1 MDKYSSVFTA
11 IWHVTRLPAL
21 YWKVSLAIVILSA
34 YVLFPQVML
43 AQEFNEELEKQ
54 EYVVNATLP
63 EVGYRDPTRTKKIIV
78 TAYSSTPDQTDSTP
92 FITASNT
99 MVREFETVL
108 LRRTLCRLAHV
119 SASLTLI
126 LKRSM
131 SCMTVCTLASR
142 AVLTSGW
149 SRAKRQFGSEHSTR
163 PSKSGSKQE
172 RGGHIGLLFCCVN
185 WHLLVR

>member
-54 EYVVNATLP
+54 EYVVLETLP

-92 FITASNT
+92 FITANGT
-99 MVREFETVL
+99 RVRDGIVAANSLPFGTRVRFPDIDPEKIYVVHDRMHPRFS
-108 LRRTLCRLAHV
+108 RRAD
-119 SASLTLI
+119 I
-126 LKRSM
+126 WM
-131 SCMTVCTLASR
+131 ESR
-142 AVLTSGW
+142 EEAI
-149 SRAKRQFGSEHSTR
+149 RFGAQYTTIEIW
-163 PSKSGSKQE
+163 Q
-172 RGGHIGLLFCCVN
+172 
-185 WHLLVR
+185 